1 MFKSIKQL
9 FIRESNKHPVQTQKE
24 EIDTDSNPRFL
35 RKHEQIS
42 HLLQQLKDDN
52 SLLTVFLEGCKET
65 YATTILS
72 INPKKNWLL
81 FDELNQTDGHA
92 KLLQKQ
98 KFKVQASHN
107 GVDAIFTLDSLEVG
121 QSKGIAF
128 YKTALPQEIYYPQRR
143 AARRLTLT
151 SSRPVPF
158 YATITTDNV
167 PLLGH
172 LQNISS
178 TGIAAL
184 ISGRLPCRRGDLL
197 KHCRIPLPDG
207 SEIKF
212 DLVIRAL
219 NNQSLSQKVCLG
231 GFFKNMDN
239 SNHKK
244 LERFIIKSEREQIK
258 REKSGQ

>member
-9 FIRESNKHPVQTQKE
+9 FTKESNKPPAQTQQE
-24 EIDTDSNPRFL
+24 EIDADSNPRFL
-35 RKHEQIS
+35 RKPEQIA
-42 HLLQQLKDDN
+42 HLLQQLQEDN
-52 SLLTVFLEGCKET
+52 SLLTVFLEGRKES

-72 INPKKNWLL
+72 INPEEGWLF
-81 FDELNQTDGHA
+81 FDELNQTEGHA
-92 KLLQKQ
+92 KLLKQQ
-98 KFKVQASHN
+98 KFKIQASHN

-121 QSKGIAF
+121 QSKGISF

-143 AARRLTLT
+143 AARRLTLI
-151 SSRPVPF
+151 SIHPVPF
-158 YATITTDNV
+158 YATITAENI

-184 ISGRLPCRRGDLL
+184 ISSRLPCRRGDLL
-197 KHCRIPLPDG
+197 KNCRIPLPDG
-207 SEIKF
+207 SEIQF

-219 NNQSLSQKVCLG
+219 NNQSISQKVCLG

-239 SNHKK
+239 SNRKK
-244 LERFIIKSEREQIK
+244 IERFIIKSEREQIK
-258 REKSGQ
+258 REKSF